1 MARTLSDTIIIA
13 MVEAATRLASG
24 RGPIAGTGS
33 GGSVLDGATQAAPA
47 AGTTSA
53 EGTGVTTT
61 APATPSQSTPSGSSD
76 GPAGGR
82 SEHDTRSAAQIG
94 NDFKAIY
101 TAIEEVVKTSA
112 EQETKS
118 VGFCVR

>member
-33 GGSVLDGATQAAPA
+33 SGSVLDSATQAAPA

-61 APATPSQSTPSGSSD
+61 APTTPSQSTPAGSSEA
-76 GPAGGR
+76 PAGGR
-82 SEHDTRSAAQIG
+82 GEHVTRSAAQIG

-118 VGFCVR
+118 VGFSVR